1 MARAPKSGLR
11 SCPCWVNQPL
21 LRTFPRGS
29 QWRKPR
35 APCPLHPTYP
45 VLTPQ
50 ITTTA
55 VAVVCLS
62 SRIASVSALCMRP
75 PAAANI
81 PGAVCSINQQPTTDL
96 KSRLIQCPPL
106 GMQNAMQCTRPPLP
120 PHDPSFLDTR
130 NNKPFL
136 DCNQTKL
143 VPYRVLL
150 FAVKQSLLLD
160 VRIFQAQTNHGTL
173 SHLSYLPLSRC
184 QP

>member
-1 MARAPKSGLR
+1 MEEASGAMSSASHLSRIDPPKSPPLQLL
-11 SCPCWVNQPL
+11 SCVSP
-21 LRTFPRGS
+21 
-29 QWRKPR
+29 
-35 APCPLHPTYP
+35 P
-45 VLTPQ
+45 VLHLFLHSVCVLLQRPTSPGLY
-50 ITTTA
+50 
-55 VAVVCLS
+55 VASTNNQRQTS
-62 SRIASVSALCMRP
+62 SHDSSSAL
-75 PAAANI
+75 
-81 PGAVCSINQQPTTDL
+81 
-96 KSRLIQCPPL
+96 PL